1 LKDIRNY
8 KVGKKSH
15 SVYRADYWEAE
26 NKKNSSLSY
35 KEDWKEGEI
44 GDWVKTDDD
53 HVVQILRKNK
63 VGDTWTVGTCTGT
76 YLISG
81 SSSMDSIRK
90 KDIYSVSGKNWY
102 TRIKDRKD
110 PTKKEILFAAKVGL
124 GEDPTE
130 AYLAIYDTED
140 KDQARKKAGILV
152 KTERIQKLM
161 NEKLKDTFSKNAID
175 LDYLIKSCK
184 DVVDGGKNDSDR
196 LKALN
201 MLWDAYGVVEKQKVT
216 EVRGVFQ
223 GFQPEQIEQAGRSLL
238 GTSKKDED

>member
-1 LKDIRNY
+1 
-8 KVGKKSH
+8 
-15 SVYRADYWEAE
+15 
-26 NKKNSSLSY
+26 
-35 KEDWKEGEI
+35 
-44 GDWVKTDDD
+44 
-53 HVVQILRKNK
+53 
-63 VGDTWTVGTCTGT
+63 
-76 YLISG
+76 
-81 SSSMDSIRK
+81 MDSIRK